1 MSSTP
6 APQSSPPSGISPATS
21 GRTRPLWLRIIAVQ
35 EVGLL
40 AVIAIMMLGIWFGA
54 GTIDTKPVDLP
65 AGAVVTQTSS
75 GKSATWTVKI
85 DGRQTE
91 YAATDGYRFV
101 EDRRGKR
108 VELVERLD
116 APAGSMVAETKVTLK
131 DREGRDEEQG
141 AYVFRAGNVDSAPYM
156 FANGWTADETNS
168 GLERPVQVS
177 KFLNKENLVLVLT
190 TSSFFGIMAVGMTLI
205 IVMGGIDLSIGSIYA
220 VAMVAGALALRA
232 LESGASG
239 QAVSAPV
246 ALGVAVLVSTSVGA
260 LCGLVNGVSI
270 VGLRVHPFI
279 ITLGGMAVYR
289 GIAFVLSKGESI
301 GGFPQAFRDVVR
313 FEISGINPVPALVM
327 VAVGLVGAFVASKTT
342 FGRRTFAIG
351 GNEVAARYA
360 GVPVGAVK
368 IALFTIGGVVAGL
381 AAAIGLG
388 YFGSATSD
396 SARGYELGVIA
407 AAVVGGASLS
417 GGRGSIL
424 GAVLGAIIIQLI
436 ENGFDVL
443 GYNTNYKQIVLG
455 LAIILAVL
463 VDQSKQRWFGARR

>member
-1 MSSTP
+1 
-6 APQSSPPSGISPATS
+6 
-21 GRTRPLWLRIIAVQ
+21 
-35 EVGLL
+35 
-40 AVIAIMMLGIWFGA
+40 
-54 GTIDTKPVDLP
+54 
-65 AGAVVTQTSS
+65 
-75 GKSATWTVKI
+75 
-85 DGRQTE
+85 
-91 YAATDGYRFV
+91 
-101 EDRRGKR
+101 
-108 VELVERLD
+108 
-116 APAGSMVAETKVTLK
+116 
-131 DREGRDEEQG
+131 
-141 AYVFRAGNVDSAPYM
+141 
-156 FANGWTADETNS
+156 
-168 GLERPVQVS
+168 
-177 KFLNKENLVLVLT
+177 
-190 TSSFFGIMAVGMTLI
+190 
-205 IVMGGIDLSIGSIYA
+205 
-220 VAMVAGALALRA
+220 
-232 LESGASG
+232 
-239 QAVSAPV
+239 
-246 ALGVAVLVSTSVGA
+246 
-260 LCGLVNGVSI
+260 
-270 VGLRVHPFI
+270 
-279 ITLGGMAVYR
+279 
-289 GIAFVLSKGESI
+289 
-301 GGFPQAFRDVVR
+301 
-313 FEISGINPVPALVM
+313 
-327 VAVGLVGAFVASKTT
+327 VGAFVASKTT